1 MIMHFTKAQNGLQA
15 SYDLSTQTK
24 DDHLTVNECPSSYV
38 SRKLTCFLQVPVGE
52 VLTLIF
58 ATCGGIDDPVF
69 VCNNKWRVSN
79 PRPTVVKVLLTAL
92 PFAENKNLSL
102 ALHRPKALRQ
112 CTQLWRDGRP
122 FTTSKLYQK
131 ETRSLPLLS
140 RKSCFKSYAFVVELL
155 IFYLC
160 QIYTK
165 RLQTYQRS
173 HCPHNCNLRNSCSP
187 EREIPNLTGQ

>member
-1 MIMHFTKAQNGLQA
+1 MFLGSSPA
-15 SYDLSTQTK
+15 SCRSQSAKSWLWYL
-24 DDHLTVNECPSSYV
+24 LLVV
-38 SRKLTCFLQVPVGE
+38 
-52 VLTLIF
+52 VLTILSLF
-58 ATCGGIDDPVF
+58 ATTNGVF
-69 VCNNKWRVSN
+69 
-79 PRPTVVKVLLTAL
+79 PTQDRRLLRSCWPPYPTPKTKSKFL
-92 PFAENKNLSL
+92 LC
-102 ALHRPKALRQ
+102 RPKALRQ